1 MKWILLALFL
11 VACDSKTSNQVA
23 VDPGEAGKKTIE
35 GIDRDADGVRDDLQ
49 VWIQAEFKDSREIQ
63 LAVREMAKVH
73 PMSCELPLRTK
84 CLEGLVGF
92 DRALE
97 IELQLME
104 RYVNTPERQQHFEA
118 QTVECETS
126 LELQAAKC
134 NFELGPEDANAN

>member
-1 MKWILLALFL
+1 MKWILLAIIL

-35 GIDRDADGVRDDLQ
+35 GIDRDSDGVRDDLQ
-49 VWIQAEFKDSREIQ
+49 VWIQTEFSDSREVQ

-104 RYVNTPERQQHFEA
+104 KYVNTPERQKHFEA
-118 QTVECETS
+118 QSVQCETS

-134 NFELGPEDANAN
+134 NFDLDEEQVKAN